1 MQYVLL
7 CFIIQYC
14 WTLCILNC
22 NSDTYIKQRKLKFR
36 QAYKWYLIIMKLLH
50 IKTFIIFSVPIFSNL
65 YTIWVWS
72 LNPPEC
78 EVPAH
83 LQRVILLP
91 GGGQRLALGLLAG
104 VVLHIVHVPHLGQ
117 GPGNVYCMSTI
128 VIHNYVYYFSS
139 YLCTLFWCLIMYD
152 VGSRYVR

>member
-1 MQYVLL
+1 MWVS
-7 CFIIQYC
+7 CGHH
-14 WTLCILNC
+14 
-22 NSDTYIKQRKLKFR
+22 
-36 QAYKWYLIIMKLLH
+36 YLIIMKLLH
-50 IKTFIIFSVPIFSNL
+50 FKTFIIFGVPIFSNL

-72 LNPPEC
+72 VDPPEC

-83 LQRVILLP
+83 LQRVVLLP

-117 GPGNVYCMSTI
+117 GPGNMYLIIGGLESSSLFSIFESNANHRLQKWIKQYKLVRLD
-128 VIHNYVYYFSS
+128 NYVYYFSS